1 MRRRLF
7 RRSDTGAGA
16 RLIQGTRGIAS
27 LSRARMQVRVNKVL
41 VGESGGDEQAAQL
54 AAAAEEAK
62 RAAAVAV
69 DDFFGALEAMDEEMR
84 RKVLHFATGLRRL
97 PPGAVCGA
105 AVGHLWPVRG
115 GRGVQGSARRAA
127 RLSAVGIK

>member
-54 AAAAEEAK
+54 LGSPPPPSQGV
-62 RAAAVAV
+62 VARL
-69 DDFFGALEAMDEEMR
+69 A
-84 RKVLHFATGLRRL
+84 L
-97 PPGAVCGA
+97 PPELGPPSKLA
-105 AVGHLWPVRG
+105 
-115 GRGVQGSARRAA
+115 
-127 RLSAVGIK
+127 